1 MSQTLRFWLVSA
13 AALVGVVITLALGQW
28 QLGRA
33 AEKQALQAAIDRRA
47 QLPALS
53 VANLSASTVLADVVH
68 RQATLLGH
76 WLPNA
81 TVYLDNRQM
90 AARPGFF
97 VLTPLR
103 LAGSNALLMVQRG
116 WAPRDFMDRNRLP
129 EVVTPDGEVRVQVR
143 MAPPPSKLYDF
154 QGAPAGAIR
163 QNIDLTAYAAETRL
177 PLLTQLSALEL
188 APVTGTANDGLL
200 RNWPAFNT
208 GIDKHHGYAF
218 QWFGLSGL
226 IALLYVWFQII
237 QPRRQRHAAA

>member
-1 MSQTLRFWLVSA
+1 MSQTIRFWLVSA
-13 AALVGVVITLALGQW
+13 AALVGVVTTLGLGQW

-33 AEKQALQAAIDRRA
+33 AEKQALQSAIDRQT
-47 QLPALS
+47 QLPALT
-53 VANLSASTVLADVVH
+53 AADVSSSTALANVIH
-68 RQATLLGH
+68 RQATLQGK
-76 WLPNA
+76 WSSEA

-90 AARPGFF
+90 EGRPGFF

-103 LAGSNALLMVQRG
+103 LSGSDTQVMVQRG

-129 EVVTPDGEVRVQVR
+129 NVVTPEGEVRIQVR

-154 QGAPAGAIR
+154 QGAPSGPIR
-163 QNIDLTAYAAETRL
+163 QNIDLAAFAAETRL
-177 PLLTQLSALEL
+177 PLLTHLSALEL
-188 APVTGTANDGLL
+188 APVAGTPSDGLS

-226 IALLYVWFQII
+226 IALLYVWFQLI
-237 QPRRQRHAAA
+237 QPRRQRHASA

>member
-1 MSQTLRFWLVSA
+1 MPQTFRFWLVSA
-13 AALVGVVITLALGQW
+13 AALLGVGITLALGQW

-33 AEKQALQAAIDRRA
+33 AEKQALQTAIDGQGRLA
-47 QLPALS
+47 PLTQTDVS
-53 VANLSASTVLADVVH
+53 DSTLLADVVH
-68 RQATLLGH
+68 RRATLQGH
-76 WLPNA
+76 WLREA

-90 AARPGFF
+90 AARQGFF

-103 LAGSNALLMVQRG
+103 LSGSNTLLMVQRG
-116 WAPRDFMDRNRLP
+116 WVPRDFTDRNRLP
-129 EVVTPDGEVRVQVR
+129 AVRTPEGEVRITVR
-143 MAPPPSKLYDF
+143 IAPPPSRLYDF
-154 QGAPAGAIR
+154 QGAPTGAIR

-188 APVTGTANDGLL
+188 TPDAGTASDGLL

-237 QPRRQRHAAA
+237 QPRRQRHAPL

>member
-1 MSQTLRFWLVSA
+1 MSA
-13 AALVGVVITLALGQW
+13 AALAGVVITLALGQW

-33 AEKQALQAAIDRRA
+33 SEKQSLQAAIDGQARK
-47 QLPALS
+47 PALTGAD
-53 VANLSASTVLADVVH
+53 VSASTALTDVIH
-68 RQATLLGH
+68 RQARLQGQ
-76 WLPNA
+76 WLTEG

-90 AARPGFF
+90 AGRPGFF

-103 LAGSNALLMVQRG
+103 LTGSNTLVMVQRG

-129 EVVTPDGEVRVQVR
+129 DVVTPEGQVNIQVR

-154 QGAPAGAIR
+154 QGAPTGPIR
-163 QNIDLTAYAAETRL
+163 QNIDLAVYAAESRL

-188 APVTGTANDGLL
+188 APAAGTPSDGLL

-237 QPRRQRHAAA
+237 QPRRQRHASA

>member
-1 MSQTLRFWLVSA
+1 MSQTFRFWLVSA
-13 AALVGVVITLALGQW
+13 AALAGVVITLALGQW

-33 AEKQALQAAIDRRA
+33 AEKQALQAAIDRQT

-53 VANLSASTVLADVVH
+53 AADVSASTALADVIH
-68 RQATLLGH
+68 RQATLQGQ

-103 LAGSNALLMVQRG
+103 LTGSNALVVVQRG

-129 EVVTPDGEVRVQVR
+129 DVVTPKGEVRIQVR

-154 QGAPAGAIR
+154 QGAPAGPIR
-163 QNIDLTAYAAETRL
+163 QNIDLAAYAAETRL

-188 APVTGTANDGLL
+188 APGAGTANDGLL

-237 QPRRQRHAAA
+237 QPRRQRHASA

>member
-1 MSQTLRFWLVSA
+1 MSQTFRFWLVSA
-13 AALVGVVITLALGQW
+13 AALAGVVTTLALGQW

-33 AEKQALQAAIDRRA
+33 AEKQALQSAIDHQA
-47 QLPALS
+47 QLTALTAAD
-53 VANLSASTVLADVVH
+53 VSTSTALADVIH
-68 RQATLLGH
+68 RQATLQGQ
-76 WLPNA
+76 WLPEA

-103 LAGSNALLMVQRG
+103 LTGTNALLMVQRG

-129 EVVTPDGEVRVQVR
+129 DVLTPEGEVRILVR

-154 QGAPAGAIR
+154 QGAPTGPIR
-163 QNIDLTAYAAETRL
+163 QNIDLAAYAAETRL

-188 APVTGTANDGLL
+188 APGTGTANDGLL

-237 QPRRQRHAAA
+237 QPRRQRHVSA

>member
-1 MSQTLRFWLVSA
+1 MPQTFRFWLVSA
-13 AALVGVVITLALGQW
+13 AALAGVVITLALGQW

-33 AEKQALQAAIDRRA
+33 AEKRSLQAAIDGQA
-47 QLPALS
+47 QKPALTGADVS
-53 VANLSASTVLADVVH
+53 PGTALADVIH
-68 RQATLLGH
+68 RQANLEGR
-76 WLPNA
+76 WLPHA

-103 LAGSNALLMVQRG
+103 LTNSNTLVMVQRG
-116 WAPRDFMDRNRLP
+116 WVPRDFIDRSRLP
-129 EVVTPDGEVRVQVR
+129 DVVTPEGDVRIQVR

-154 QGAPAGAIR
+154 QGAAAGPIR
-163 QNIDLTAYAAETRL
+163 QNIDLAAYAAETRL

-188 APVTGTANDGLL
+188 APAAGTPGDGLL

-226 IALLYVWFQII
+226 IALLYVWFQFI
-237 QPRRQRHAAA
+237 QPRRQRHATA